1 MPRSVLRKARRD
13 LIWVGS
19 RGLFIKWLSLG
30 ERIKCEMGNHR
41 LMSIPYLRFT
51 PCTLA

>member
-1 MPRSVLRKARRD
+1 VPRSVLRKERRD

-19 RGLFIKWLSLG
+19 RELFVKWLSLG
-30 ERIKCEMGNHR
+30 ERIKREMDNHR

-51 PCTLA
+51 ACTLA